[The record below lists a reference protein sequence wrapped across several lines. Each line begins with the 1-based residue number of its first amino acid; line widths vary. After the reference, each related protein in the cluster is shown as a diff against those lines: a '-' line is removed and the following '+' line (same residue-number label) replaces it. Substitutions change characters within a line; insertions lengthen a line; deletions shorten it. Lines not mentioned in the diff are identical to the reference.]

1 MRPRQ
6 SSPAQVCSDRVES
19 VERVLHLHVGVL
31 VCGEQLQG
39 RGTGDHLYCSAAVRL
54 QCSTYCTAAT
64 VPYSVGSHLDSG
76 HRGPP
81 WRCNHGVVLIV
92 GDRKKELKQTSVI
105 SPFKQTSV
113 ICNISIWTNEPILIL
128 FFHMHLPWRSIIFR
142 LFPFVLCLP
151 SLHIIPVISKPATL
165 TMQAVSPNLWVE

>member
-19 VERVLHLHVGVL
+19 DLHLHVGVL

-113 ICNISIWTNEPILIL
+113 ICDISTVILSSCNHDILSSWFSSYIDTDGLTDNIRIYRSASQTKMN
-128 FFHMHLPWRSIIFR
+128 HL
-142 LFPFVLCLP
+142 
-151 SLHIIPVISKPATL
+151 
-165 TMQAVSPNLWVE
+165 